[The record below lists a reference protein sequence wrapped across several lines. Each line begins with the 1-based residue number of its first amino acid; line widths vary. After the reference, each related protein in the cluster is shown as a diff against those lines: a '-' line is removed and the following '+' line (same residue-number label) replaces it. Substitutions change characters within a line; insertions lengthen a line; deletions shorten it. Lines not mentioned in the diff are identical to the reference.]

1 MGTVYLTPISFSE
14 NQILIKLASPIKKQ
28 FRYDLR
34 IVDAEIVLDDFF
46 NADRRQYSANEI
58 LEKLKG
64 EYPDNKSI
72 IVGVTELDI
81 YIPVLTFIFGQ
92 AYLNG
97 RAAIV
102 STYRLRNEY
111 YGMIPNSDIF
121 LQRLEKLVVH
131 ELGHSFGLIHCNNP
145 NCVMISSTYV
155 EEIDQKSANLCDY
168 CSRLIYS

>member
-14 NQILIKLASPIKKQ
+14 NQILIQLASPIKKQ

-34 IVDAEIVLDDFF
+34 IVDTDILVDDCF
-46 NADRRQYSANEI
+46 NAERRQYSANEI

-64 EYPDNKSI
+64 AYPDNKSI

-131 ELGHSFGLIHCNNP
+131 ENDKKNILFSYGICCYF
-145 NCVMISSTYV
+145 MF
-155 EEIDQKSANLCDY
+155 K
-168 CSRLIYS
+168 